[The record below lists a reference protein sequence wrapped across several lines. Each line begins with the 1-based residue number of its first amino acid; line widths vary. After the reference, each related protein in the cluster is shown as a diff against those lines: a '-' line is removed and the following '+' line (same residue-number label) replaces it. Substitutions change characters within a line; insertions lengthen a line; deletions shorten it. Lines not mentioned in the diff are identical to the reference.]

1 MLVKEGF
8 RGHTLLISVIV
19 LGVVVILEAWGQVFS
34 SCSMQNIVVESVSSA
49 TGPLSR
55 TNWHNLNW
63 NNYTLPRIFCN
74 TKLDP
79 GARCWNKFRT
89 KFAWQSADNSSWC
102 WILFW
107 GNFFPRLQT
116 LQHHLNNIM
125 QILCT
130 LILNIFEGMLPLT
143 IENIDFDAMRLKH
156 WKAVFCVLPEEP
168 WESSVVQGYSP
179 CWQSSPCWLPWT
191 GSWCREG
198 PWTGSV

>member
-19 LGVVVILEAWGQVFS
+19 LGVVVILEAWGHVFS

-125 QILCT
+125 QILST
-130 LILNIFEGMLPLT
+130 LILNI
-143 IENIDFDAMRLKH
+143 ENIDCWCNDAMRLKH
-156 WKAVFCVLPEEP
+156 WN
-168 WESSVVQGYSP
+168 
-179 CWQSSPCWLPWT
+179 
-191 GSWCREG
+191 
-198 PWTGSV
+198 